1 MCHQEW
7 SVPKQVTTTHAAL
20 LLGNLFNLW
29 VLQQSHPFCLVS
41 SASFKS
47 VGWELQGRAMAR
59 EQERRAASFGQVGMQ
74 NKPTAP
80 HVSHRHG
87 LPTLPSIISSF
98 NHQTWQLFYNFLR
111 SDCGCWGL
119 TQPCKEHSSQIL
131 NGCEKNMTLSMA
143 FHAIK
148 TSIFLW
154 AGEWA

>member
-1 MCHQEW
+1 MKGVQWSLGRCVYILQEKRVRFLKGLGVRGGNISYNQDFSKMCHQEW

-98 NHQTWQLFYNFLR
+98 NHQT
-111 SDCGCWGL
+111 
-119 TQPCKEHSSQIL
+119 
-131 NGCEKNMTLSMA
+131 
-143 FHAIK
+143 
-148 TSIFLW
+148 
-154 AGEWA
+154 